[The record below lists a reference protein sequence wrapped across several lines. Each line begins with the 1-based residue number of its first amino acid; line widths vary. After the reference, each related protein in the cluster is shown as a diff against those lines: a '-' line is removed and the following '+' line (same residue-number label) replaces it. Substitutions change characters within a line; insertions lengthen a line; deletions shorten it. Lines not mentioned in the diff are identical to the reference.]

1 MKKLSAIILLLC
13 FSATAAL
20 AQETEVK
27 VKKTSSPT
35 QKVHNMFSKHKKHNG
50 VKIKRKRNGHK
61 TKTTIKNGKVETKT
75 SMLLW
80 RREETAA

>member
-1 MKKLSAIILLLC
+1 MLLFC
-13 FSATAAL
+13 FAVTAAY

-35 QKVHNMFSKHKKHNG
+35 QKVHNVFSKHKKHNG
-50 VKIKRKRNGHK
+50 VKIKRKKNGHK

-75 SMLLW
+75 SVILW
-80 RREETAA
+80 RREEMAA